1 MRTPLVEMFDIEYPI
16 FAFSHCRDVVAAVTN
31 AGGFGVLG
39 AAMMDPQRLDTELR
53 ALDAAVGGRPYGVD
67 VVMPARQTTIDSS
80 VGRDGADLGG
90 AELLAR
96 FAALI
101 PNEHREFTEKV
112 MAEHGVGPLADPD
125 AVLMDA
131 NGMSAEGTRALL
143 EVAFSYPI
151 SLLVNALGPMP
162 GFVAERAKAAGI
174 RTAGL
179 VGSAEH
185 AHKQV
190 ASGVDLIVAQ
200 GTEAGGHCGDI
211 STMVLTPEVVDA
223 VAPVPVL
230 AAGGIGTGRQVAAAL
245 ALGAAGVWTGSIWL
259 TCAESDV
266 VPAFKDGLLAAG
278 SRDTVRSRA
287 MSGKPCRQLR
297 TAWTEAWDSPDSPG
311 PLQVPLQSILYAPV
325 KERVIRSG
333 ARGVTNEAVGQI
345 VGTMNSVRSAR
356 DIVYDLATG
365 TAEAAERLN
374 QIVGTDD

>member
-1 MRTPLVEMFDIEYPI
+1 MRTPLVEMFGIEYPI

-39 AAMMDPQRLDTELR
+39 AAMMDPERLEVELS
-53 ALDAAVGGRPYGVD
+53 ALDKQVAGRPYGVD
-67 VVMPARQTTIDSS
+67 VVMPAKQAD
-80 VGRDGADLGG
+80 VGDVGDLGG
-90 AELLAR
+90 PELLAQFDR
-96 FAALI
+96 MI
-101 PNEHREFTEKV
+101 PQEHRDYVEKI
-112 MAEHGVGPLADPD
+112 MGEHGVAPLEDPD
-125 AVLMDA
+125 AILMDS
-131 NGMSAEGTRALL
+131 NGLTHEGTAKLL
-143 EVAFSYPI
+143 EVAFAHPI

-162 GFVAERAKAAGI
+162 AHVARRAKDAGI

-185 AHKQV
+185 ARKQV
-190 ASGVDLIVAQ
+190 ASGVDMIVAQ

-245 ALGAAGVWTGSIWL
+245 ALGAAGVWTGSIWM

-266 VPAFKDGLLAAG
+266 APNFKADLLAAT

-297 TAWTEAWDSPDSPG
+297 SVWSDAWDSADSPG
-311 PLQVPLQSILYAPV
+311 PLQVPLQSILFAPV
-325 KERVIRSG
+325 KERAIR
-333 ARGVTNEAVGQI
+333 AGVRTVVGEAIGQI

-356 DIVYDLATG
+356 DIVYDLASQ
-365 TAEAAERLN
+365 TAETIENLHASME
-374 QIVGTDD
+374 